1 MIIQV
6 GCVFRWSVNAS
17 DSLGSESRAGAARVG
32 AEPPESISR
41 APSRS
46 APLRQEPPPCPLAV
60 TTWTS
65 DRLRNES
72 DSDAGGT
79 RVRVDGRAL
88 RRERPPGSRPGRGND
103 SNHHG
108 SRPGRR
114 LANGIKRSRM
124 IGELRNCYIGKVCL
138 FFVGADYQAA
148 LPGGMS
154 QLSRLA
160 AGRATR

>member
-1 MIIQV
+1 MSSR
-6 GCVFRWSVNAS
+6 GDDS
-17 DSLGSESRAGAARVG
+17 DFGPTQKRVG
-32 AEPPESISR
+32 LGCWRDSS
-41 APSRS
+41 PSRRES
-46 APLRQEPPPCPLAV
+46 TQTREASRLA
-60 TTWTS
+60 
-65 DRLRNES
+65 
-72 DSDAGGT
+72 
-79 RVRVDGRAL
+79 
-88 RRERPPGSRPGRGND
+88 RPGRGND